1 MLKKLHRLRKWEV
14 ERVLK
19 KGAEKK
25 IGDLIVKYLEN
36 KKGFYSWNAVLS
48 LKFAKKA
55 VQRNEKRRQIYEA
68 IRLAMKEH
76 EEKGYDIALIP
87 MKKVLN
93 SSYTTISKNINDIL
107 TSFDS

>member
-19 KGAEKK
+19 KGADKK
-25 IGDLIVKYLEN
+25 IGDFIVKYIEN
-36 KKGFYSWNAVLS
+36 KKGFYSWNTVLS
-48 LKFAKKA
+48 VKFAKKA
-55 VQRNEKRRQIYEA
+55 VDRNKKRRQVYEA
-68 IRLAMKEH
+68 IRLAMNDH

-93 SSYTTISKNINDIL
+93 SKYITIAQHINDIL
-107 TSFDS
+107 TFFES